1 MKWNDSRKWFEIY
14 LKRMT
19 EIPELLNVEDKEY
32 MKKFEE
38 ANHYYMHFQYMSIE
52 MFLIFQ
58 SNIYIIVLQERQH
71 IG

>member
-1 MKWNDSRKWFEIY
+1 
-14 LKRMT
+14 MT
-19 EIPELLNVEDKEY
+19 EISELLNVEDKEY

-38 ANHYYMHFQYMSIE
+38 ANNYYMHFQYMSIE

>member
-1 MKWNDSRKWFEIY
+1 
-14 LKRMT
+14 MT
-19 EIPELLNVEDKEY
+19 EICELLNGGDKEY

-38 ANHYYMHFQYMSIE
+38 ANHYYMHVQYMSIE

-58 SNIYIIVLQERQH
+58 SNIYITVLQERQL

>member
-1 MKWNDSRKWFEIY
+1 MTQENDLRYIWKEWQIC
-14 LKRMT
+14 
-19 EIPELLNVEDKEY
+19 ELLNGGDKEY

-38 ANHYYMHFQYMSIE
+38 ANHYYMHVQYMSIE

-58 SNIYIIVLQERQH
+58 SNIYITVLQERQL